1 MHLNG
6 SLQGSKTRKLRIF
19 RNLRQGAPVTLHFGL
34 WSVRIGLHSKLSGVV
49 RRSYKC
55 HALFRLIYGTMSDVA
70 AEIADE
76 LLDRMR
82 GGSEDALAEVFLHFR
97 ERLRRIVQ
105 FRIDYRIAP
114 RVSDSDVLQEAYI
127 AAAKR
132 LNHFSQQEDM
142 PPFLW
147 LRLLVGQQ
155 LVDLHRQ
162 HLQAEMRDVRKEVS
176 LQHNAPSP
184 HTSMAIAAQL
194 AGPMTAVSEVVERAE
209 RIERL
214 EATLNRMDP
223 VDREVIALRHFEE
236 LSNAETAKVL
246 GIESSA
252 ASKRYIR
259 AMARLSELM
268 AELNASEHE

>member
-1 MHLNG
+1 M
-6 SLQGSKTRKLRIF
+6 TD
-19 RNLRQGAPVTLHFGL
+19 VT
-34 WSVRIGLHSKLSGVV
+34 
-49 RRSYKC
+49 
-55 HALFRLIYGTMSDVA
+55 AD
-70 AEIADE
+70 IADE
-76 LLDRMR
+76 LLAKMR
-82 GGSEDALAEVFLHFR
+82 AGSEEALAEVFSHYG
-97 ERLRRIVQ
+97 ERLRRIIR

-132 LNHFSQQEDM
+132 LDHFKRQQEM
-142 PPFLW
+142 PAFLW

-176 LQHNAPSP
+176 LGQNGPSP

-194 AGPMTAVSEVVERAE
+194 VGRMTAVSEVVARAE

-214 EATLNRMDP
+214 EATLNQMDP
-223 VDREVIALRHFEE
+223 IDREVIALRHFEE
-236 LSNAETAKVL
+236 LSNVETAKVL
-246 GIESSA
+246 GIEPAA

-259 AMARLSELM
+259 AMSRLGDLM
-268 AELNASEHE
+268 AEFNSSENE

>member
-1 MHLNG
+1 MTDL
-6 SLQGSKTRKLRIF
+6 
-19 RNLRQGAPVTLHFGL
+19 
-34 WSVRIGLHSKLSGVV
+34 
-49 RRSYKC
+49 
-55 HALFRLIYGTMSDVA
+55 A
-70 AEIADE
+70 ADIADD

-82 GGSEDALAEVFLHFR
+82 DGSEQALAEVFSHYR
-97 ERLRRIVQ
+97 ERLRRIIQ
-105 FRIDYRIAP
+105 FRIDYRIAG

-132 LNHFSQQEDM
+132 LDHFSQQQQM
-142 PPFLW
+142 PAFLW

-155 LVDLHRQ
+155 LIDLHRQ

-194 AGPMTAVSEVVERAE
+194 AGPMTAVSEVVARAE

-214 EATLNRMDP
+214 EATLNQMDP

-236 LSNAETAKVL
+236 LSNVETANVL
-246 GIESSA
+246 GIQQAA

-259 AMARLSELM
+259 AMARLGELM
-268 AELNASEHE
+268 AEFNASEHE